1 MPLVIETGVLV
12 SAGAGWALLV
22 IIGLIRL
29 WITRQMASKALC
41 GVVIPT
47 YCGKSDFVKN
57 YKDTYTESSNILFID
72 IEEQIKNSSDLTSDQ
87 KTELDALKSLDSYL
101 YESKLIEYSKKV
113 FIPLYTNLR
122 KTNKDKK
129 IVVLASSKHIL
140 KALNIKTYWSFIPNQ
155 KLYKTIS
162 DAVETAEASSLNYLK
177 YSMGKIDVNA
187 KTTTSFSDFDTL
199 FEEVLKK
206 LKVKK

>member
-1 MPLVIETGVLV
+1 MIKHPLH
-12 SAGAGWALLV
+12 
-22 IIGLIRL
+22 
-29 WITRQMASKALC
+29 K
-41 GVVIPT
+41 
-47 YCGKSDFVKN
+47 
-57 YKDTYTESSNILFID
+57 ILFID

-162 DAVETAEASSLNYLK
+162 DAVETAEVSSLNYLK